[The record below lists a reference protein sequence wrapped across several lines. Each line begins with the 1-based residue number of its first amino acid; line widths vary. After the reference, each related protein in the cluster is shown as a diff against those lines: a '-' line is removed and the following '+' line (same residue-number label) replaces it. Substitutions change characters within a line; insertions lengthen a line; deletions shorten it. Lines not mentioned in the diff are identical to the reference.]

1 MDLIL
6 NTALAERYAA
16 PGETEAEAA
25 RARGFYREL
34 AALSP
39 ADSAFSASG
48 WVHCREAASE
58 LELILRKAAEIRRD
72 AQVFVL
78 VGVGGSNQAARAM
91 IEALK
96 APGGP
101 EIVYAGNTLSAHY
114 LQDVLRRIEGK
125 SVYLNV
131 IAKNFE
137 TLEPGSHFRVLR
149 QAMAARYT
157 KTELAARIV
166 VTGTRGSRL
175 EEIARENGYTFLSF
189 PERVGGRYSAFSPVC
204 LLPIA
209 VAGLDAGAY
218 LQGGEEMEKKLAAG
232 SGGDAAR
239 YAAVRSALGR
249 RGFSVEMLAAFE
261 PRLFWA
267 QSWWKQLFGESEG
280 KGKKGLL
287 PACMSN
293 TEDLHS
299 MGQYMQDG
307 LRCMIETFLMV
318 DDAGAGLEVRP
329 DPNFGDG
336 FDYLDGM
343 DFANINRA
351 AEKATVQAHD
361 AGGVPCV
368 QLRLPRIDERAF
380 GQLFYFFMVSCA
392 LSGRLLGVDPFD
404 QGGVEEYKRSMFAAL
419 GKPGRDPR

>member
-1 MDLIL
+1 MNLIL

-16 PGETEAEAA
+16 PGEAAAERA
-25 RARGFYREL
+25 RAQSFYEEL
-34 AALSP
+34 AALGP
-39 ADSAFSASG
+39 QDKAYAAAG
-48 WVHCREAASE
+48 WLHCREAACE
-58 LELILRKAAEIRRD
+58 LETIREKAAEIRQN
-72 AQVFVL
+72 AEVFVL

-96 APGGP
+96 GPGGP
-101 EIVYAGNTLSAHY
+101 EILYAGNTLSAHY
-114 LQDVLRRIEGK
+114 LQSVLRRIQGR
-125 SVYLNV
+125 SVYINV

-149 QAMAARYT
+149 QAMAARYS
-157 KTELAARIV
+157 KEEMAKRV
-166 VTGTRGSRL
+166 VLTGTRGSRL
-175 EEIARENGYTFLSF
+175 EQIARENGYTFLSF
-189 PERVGGRYSAFSPVC
+189 PGRIGGRYSAFSPVC

-209 VAGLDAGAY
+209 VAGLDLDAF
-218 LQGGEEMEKKLAAG
+218 LEGGEAMEKTLAG
-232 SGGDAAR
+232 ERGGIAAQ
-239 YAAVRSALGR
+239 YAAVRSAVYR
-249 RGFSVEMLAAFE
+249 QGFSVEMLSAFE

-280 KGKKGLL
+280 KDKKGLL

-307 LRCMIETFLMV
+307 RRCMMETFLMV
-318 DDAGAGLEVRP
+318 DDPGAQLELQP
-329 DPNFGDG
+329 DPAFGDR

-351 AEKATVQAHD
+351 AEKATIQAHN

-380 GQLFYFFMVSCA
+380 GQLYYFFMVSCA

-404 QGGVEEYKRSMFAAL
+404 QEGVEEYKRSMFAAL
-419 GKPGRDPR
+419 GKPPGGAV